1 MDIDIGSVHV
11 AASYEFFG
19 LREMFRAASPQGRK
33 GRPVVRMTNA
43 SGERERA
50 RRLLAHEG
58 AIGGNAEASATA
70 AGRVYDKLIAQLGPV
85 LGTAG
90 VRALFERSAKLGRV
104 ESLGFADIAILES
117 STTLATFFR
126 TLDPAVTANA
136 TETLFGTFL
145 SLVTTF
151 IGERLTFQA
160 LRRAWP
166 TIEATAATEGKR

>member
-1 MDIDIGSVHV
+1 MTD
-11 AASYEFFG
+11 AS
-19 LREMFRAASPQGRK
+19 AD
-33 GRPVVRMTNA
+33 
-43 SGERERA
+43 ERQRA

-85 LGTAG
+85 LGPAG

-104 ESLGFADIAILES
+104 ESAGLADIAILES
-117 STTLATFFR
+117 STTLATFCR
-126 TLDPAVTANA
+126 TLDPAVAANA
-136 TETLFGTFL
+136 METLFGTFL

-166 TIEATAATEGKR
+166 TIEATAAAEGKR